1 MQDGT
6 KNKNVN
12 ESSSKAKRTNALQT
26 SSRPKQ
32 GASAANNKHSRSEK
46 TADSKT
52 DKELLVPTIRGSAS
66 DAASKPII
74 RNHNTQPK
82 AAKQKK
88 KKTYVVNKAPKPN
101 SVSNHNRPKQP
112 IKKSTV
118 IKAALASLMLVLICT
133 VAVLYFVCNV
143 TTISVKGNSMFSE
156 NEIVNLS
163 GLFTGKNLFL
173 YDLKAAKKAVESNPY
188 ISCESIKRL
197 FPHELCIEIT
207 EHDEYAAI
215 VSSGGVFCIIDR
227 EGTVL
232 DVGRRQSIDGLIA
245 VYGLGS
251 MGFTT
256 GSAINSDKT
265 KLRPYTLVEI
275 IDALGE
281 RNDSIKSI
289 DLSNSASLKIVTT
302 DGVTVM
308 LGDSIHIEDK
318 INCMFNAIKKADQDK
333 LDGALIYINSN
344 GTADISYHTPTL
356 AEPDKTDEPDV
367 SDEPVS
373 TENPDDAESSDEPD
387 VSLVSDSPSD

>member
-6 KNKNVN
+6 KNRNVN
-12 ESSSKAKRTNALQT
+12 ESSSKAKRTDALQT

-52 DKELLVPTIRGSAS
+52 NKELLVPTIRGSAS

-143 TTISVKGNSMFSE
+143 TTISVKGNSVFSE

-173 YDLKAAKKAVESNPY
+173 YDLKAAKKPS
-188 ISCESIKRL
+188 K
-197 FPHELCIEIT
+197 
-207 EHDEYAAI
+207 AI
-215 VSSGGVFCIIDR
+215 
-227 EGTVL
+227 
-232 DVGRRQSIDGLIA
+232 LI
-245 VYGLGS
+245 
-251 MGFTT
+251 
-256 GSAINSDKT
+256 
-265 KLRPYTLVEI
+265 
-275 IDALGE
+275 
-281 RNDSIKSI
+281 
-289 DLSNSASLKIVTT
+289 
-302 DGVTVM
+302 
-308 LGDSIHIEDK
+308 
-318 INCMFNAIKKADQDK
+318 
-333 LDGALIYINSN
+333 
-344 GTADISYHTPTL
+344 
-356 AEPDKTDEPDV
+356 
-367 SDEPVS
+367 
-373 TENPDDAESSDEPD
+373 
-387 VSLVSDSPSD
+387 